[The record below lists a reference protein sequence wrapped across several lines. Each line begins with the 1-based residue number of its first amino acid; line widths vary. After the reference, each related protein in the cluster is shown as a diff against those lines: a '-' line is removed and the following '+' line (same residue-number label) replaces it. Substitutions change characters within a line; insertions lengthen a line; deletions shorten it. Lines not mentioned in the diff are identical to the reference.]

1 MATEQP
7 TRSYGTIFISSLL
20 TALLTLMI
28 VAYNGI
34 KSDVEKLD
42 ERKAEKDVMEV
53 KLESINSNLVE
64 IKQILKERKTGN

>member
-1 MATEQP
+1 
-7 TRSYGTIFISSLL
+7 
-20 TALLTLMI
+20 MI